1 MKTAPEVPPKE
12 LSEKS
17 YTSPRLLNY
26 GNLVTMT
33 AAASMNFNLMDGG
46 PNNLKS

>member
-1 MKTAPEVPPKE
+1 MKTAPEMPPKK
-12 LSEKS
+12 LS
-17 YTSPRLLNY
+17 YTSPLLNY